1 MLSTNVGKSRQF
13 GFTIVELLIVIVVIA
28 ILAAITLVAYNGIRQ
43 RAALSA
49 LQSSLTQRAKE
60 FSLYQIQNGELY
72 PYVGI
77 NGAKSLGLFTDS
89 PDAAYNNLWVSPDQK
104 NYCATATSSD
114 GQIWSIS
121 STSNGPLQGECVTNL
136 LTNPS
141 FETGTGSWTVVNS
154 ATWSRPSGTSQS
166 GSYSILVT
174 PGGSNYSG
182 AFYNCPGNSGQ
193 AYTASAYVRPVATT
207 DINYALDGLGVG
219 NGAGVST
226 PPSWQRFALTG
237 TRSSQASHGCFIR
250 GRVASSPAFYV
261 DAVMYTA
268 GPNTYSYG
276 DGDSPGWFWNGTPHN
291 STSTGPAVAQ

>member
-1 MLSTNVGKSRQF
+1 MLNNDVGKSRQL

-49 LQSSLTQRAKE
+49 LQSSLSQRGKE

-77 NGAKSLGLFTDS
+77 NGAKNLGLFADS
-89 PDAAYNNLWVSPDQK
+89 PVATYTNLWVSPDQK
-104 NYCATATSSD
+104 NYCATASSGD
-114 GQIWSIS
+114 GQTWSIS
-121 STSNGPLQGECVTNL
+121 STSNGPIQGECVTNL

-141 FETGTGSWTVVNS
+141 FETGTGSWTTVNS
-154 ATWSRPSGTSQS
+154 ASWSRPSGTSQA

-174 PGGSNYSG
+174 PGGSNYG
-182 AFYNCPGNSGQ
+182 GTVYNCPGTSGQ
-193 AYTASAYVRPVATT
+193 VYTASAYVRPVATT
-207 DINYALDGLGVG
+207 DINYALDGLGVA

-226 PPSWQRFALTG
+226 PPSWQRFSLTG
-237 TRSSQASHGCFIR
+237 TRSSTNSSCFIR
-250 GRVASSPAFYV
+250 ARHASSPAFYV
-261 DAVMYTA
+261 DAAMYTA

-276 DGDSPGWFWNGTPHN
+276 DGDSPGWFWNGTPHS
-291 STSTGPAVAQ
+291 STSTGPAIAQ